1 MIRKLREQDLSE
13 VMEIWLAENIRAHS
27 FIPVAYW
34 RDHYK
39 MVREMMPQAEVYV
52 YEDGETHRISGF
64 IGLTENYIAGLF
76 VRESAQLTG
85 IGYQL
90 VNHAK
95 SIRSTLSLNVYQKNE
110 QAVAFYRKE
119 GFVIQGESVTRD
131 WGKGIRDEVG
141 EVEKIVKGKRDF
153 SR

>member
-27 FIPVAYW
+27 FIPAAYW

-52 YEDGETHRISGF
+52 YEDEETCRISGF

-76 VRESAQLTG
+76 VRESDQSTG

-90 VNHAK
+90 VNYAK
-95 SIRSTLSLNVYQKNE
+95 SIRSALSLNVYRKNE
-110 QAVAFYRKE
+110 RASAFYRKE
-119 GFVIQGESVTRD
+119 GFVIQGERVDEETGERELEMK
-131 WGKGIRDEVG
+131 WGR
-141 EVEKIVKGKRDF
+141 
-153 SR
+153 